1 MVRSRLEAAAG
12 SDVELIYL
20 GSAAELPAALDR
32 RPDLVVVGLAAT
44 RLPWPELIR
53 SISSGPDRP
62 RVIAFGPHLDL
73 ALRDRALA
81 AGADEV
87 VANSTFM
94 RALSSLLRGGPLRGG
109 EA

>member
-20 GSAAELPAALDR
+20 GSAAELPAALDPP
-32 RPDLVVVGLAAT
+32 PDLVVVGLAAT
-44 RLPWPELIR
+44 RLPWPVLVQAMT
-53 SISSGPDRP
+53 SGSVRP
-62 RVIAFGPHLDL
+62 RGVAFGAHLGL
-73 ALRDRALA
+73 ALRERALA
-81 AGADEV
+81 AGVDEV

-94 RALSSLLRGGPLRGG
+94 RGLSSLLRGGSLRGG